1 MYYMQWESK
10 ACCLYMFGKIETPP
24 CDRPMAPLWNLML
37 LHICAGDIKN
47 ATGFV
52 KTADAISFNDCFNK
66 KHDKLILSFRPPAVK
81 YIFLLNRLCSEL
93 ISVLQPTFE
102 SIDLNVILPFSFWL
116 CQLKNKSSFYCITWH
131 KKLWEPS
138 LYVHMKETNN

>member
-24 CDRPMAPLWNLML
+24 CDRPVAPLWNLML

-81 YIFLLNRLCSEL
+81 YTEASLCSSAHIWINRSECDIAL
-93 ISVLQPTFE
+93 
-102 SIDLNVILPFSFWL
+102 
-116 CQLKNKSSFYCITWH
+116 
-131 KKLWEPS
+131 
-138 LYVHMKETNN
+138 